1 MKTIILFA
9 LIFFISKGDAQDIHS
24 FTQSAASFFK
34 KYVDNGS
41 VDYASIKKNGAS
53 IQSLYKSI
61 GIISLKEQD
70 DNTRKAFFINA
81 YNLIVIHSII
91 EKYPVKSPM
100 DIAGFFDKKTHLV
113 AGEKLTLNALEKE
126 KLLNIYKDAR
136 FHFVLV
142 CAAKSCPPLMNDAY
156 TPETVEKQLTER
168 TKLTINNNEWLK
180 ISSSKKTA
188 EVSKIFE
195 WYSGD
200 FTNNGKTLITWIN
213 NYRENKIPVNYKLSY
228 YEYDW
233 ALND

>member
-126 KLLNIYKDAR
+126 KLLNIYKDER

>member
-61 GIISLKEQD
+61 GIISLKEQN

-126 KLLNIYKDAR
+126 KLLNIYKDPR

-142 CAAKSCPPLMNDAY
+142 CAAKSCPPLMSEAY
-156 TPETVEKQLTER
+156 IPDQVEKQLTER

-200 FTNNGKTLITWIN
+200 FTNNGITLLTWIN
-213 NYRENKIPVNYKLSY
+213 NYRDIKIPSSYKVSY